1 MEVLFHYNMMTSS
14 NGIIFRVTGPLWG
27 ESTGHRWIPNTKASD
42 AELWCFLWSANQ
54 GRGGPARNN
63 SDHYLFIT
71 HGCNIHIL
79 LKALGVVLGIYYKYG
94 YIKQAGVGVCV

>member
-1 MEVLFHYNMMTSS
+1 MQVLFHYNMMTSS
-14 NGIIFRVTGPLWG
+14 NVNIFRVTGPLWG

-54 GRGGPARNN
+54 GRGGGGGG
-63 SDHYLFIT
+63 
-71 HGCNIHIL
+71 GCNIHIL

-94 YIKQAGVGVCV
+94 YIKQAGVGGCI